1 MIYSQLIISGVIKL
15 GVCPL
20 SGNIVMD
27 KNEQIYEVIET
38 AIDSQTAFGDLLTAE
53 EKQTLIDHGTV
64 HSAVTGEVLCKQ
76 GESDRRVFI
85 IVMGEVEI
93 TEGSDDNQVV
103 LAHLKRGEVFGEI
116 SALFDSPRISNVRVT
131 KPSVLLIIPGESFEK
146 VITSR
151 STLYSAILERY
162 KNRLSETALRSVDLF
177 RHLDKRALTPL
188 IEASSIAGIS
198 EGGVI
203 VSEGEAGDY
212 FYIIIRGTARVSHH
226 LGDSTINLALMHSG
240 DYFGEWSV
248 LTGAPRAAT
257 VSAMN
262 RVDVLRIERSIML
275 EFIQKQPEVGE
286 RIDLVAHNRR
296 ERLSGPGVPD
306 SPEQLERWV
315 KNIEDVIQQGLTE

>member
-1 MIYSQLIISGVIKL
+1 ME
-15 GVCPL
+15 
-20 SGNIVMD
+20 N
-27 KNEQIYEVIET
+27 NEHIYEVIEK
-38 AIDSQTAFGDLLTAE
+38 AINEQTAFGDLLTAE

-64 HSAVTGEVLCKQ
+64 HSAVIGEVLCKQ

-93 TEGSDDNQVV
+93 SEGGDGNEVV

-116 SALFDSPRISNVRVT
+116 SALFDSPRISNVVVT
-131 KPSVLLIIPGESFEK
+131 KPSVLLIIPGASFEK
-146 VITSR
+146 VITGR
-151 STLYSAILERY
+151 SELHTAILERY

-177 RHLDKRALTPL
+177 RHLNKSALKPL
-188 IEASSIAGIS
+188 MDAASIAGIS

-203 VSEGEAGDY
+203 VKEGEVGDY
-212 FYIIIRGTARVSHH
+212 FYIIIRGTARVSHN

-262 RVDVLRIERSIML
+262 RVDILRIERSAML
-275 EFIQKQPEVGE
+275 DFIQRQPEVGE

-296 ERLSGPGVPD
+296 ENFSGTVGPD
-306 SPEQLERWV
+306 TPEQLRQMV
-315 KNIEDVIQQGLTE
+315 KNIEDVIQKGINE

>member
-1 MIYSQLIISGVIKL
+1 MSKSEK
-15 GVCPL
+15 
-20 SGNIVMD
+20 
-27 KNEQIYEVIET
+27 IYEVIES
-38 AIDSQTAFGDLLTAE
+38 AIDNQTAFGDLLTAE
-53 EKQTLIDHGTV
+53 EKQTLIDYGTI
-64 HSAVTGEVLCKQ
+64 HSAVTGETLCKQ
-76 GESDRRVFI
+76 GENDRRVFI

-93 TEGSDDNQVV
+93 SEGNNENPLVI
-103 LAHLKRGEVFGEI
+103 AHLKRGEIFGEI
-116 SALFDSPRISNVRVT
+116 SALFDSARITNVKAT
-131 KPSVLLIIPGESFEK
+131 KPTVVLIIPGESFEK
-146 VITSR
+146 VITGR
-151 STLYSAILERY
+151 SELYSAILERY

-177 RHLDKRALTPL
+177 RHLDKETLKPL
-188 IEASSIAGIS
+188 IEASSLAGVP

-212 FYIIIRGTARVSHH
+212 FYIIIRGTARVSHK

-262 RVDVLRIERSIML
+262 RVDMLRIERSAML

-296 ERLSGPGVPD
+296 ESMSGTGIPE
-306 SPEQLERWV
+306 SPQQLERMV
-315 KNIEDVIQQGLTE
+315 KDIEEVLQKGVKE

>member
-1 MIYSQLIISGVIKL
+1 
-15 GVCPL
+15 
-20 SGNIVMD
+20 MD
-27 KNEQIYEVIET
+27 ENEQVYEVIEQ
-38 AIDSQTAFGDLLTAE
+38 AIDNQTSFGDLLLAE
-53 EKQTLIDHGTV
+53 EKQMLIDYGTV
-64 HSAVTGEVLCKQ
+64 HSAAIGEVLCKQ

-93 TEGSDDNQVV
+93 SEGYDENQMV
-103 LAHLKRGEVFGEI
+103 LAHLKRGEIFGEI
-116 SALFDSPRISNVRVT
+116 SALFNSPRISNVTVT
-131 KPSVLLIIPGESFEK
+131 KPSVLLIISGESFEK
-146 VITSR
+146 IITGR
-151 STLYSAILERY
+151 SELYSAILERY

-177 RHLDKRALTPL
+177 RHLDKRVLKPL
-188 IEASSIAGIS
+188 IGAASIASIP

-203 VSEGEAGDY
+203 VSEGETGDY

-262 RVDVLRIERSIML
+262 RVDMLSIERSAML
-275 EFIQKQPEVGE
+275 DFIQKQPEVGE

-296 ERLSGPGVPD
+296 EMISNSGIPD
-306 SPEQLERWV
+306 SPEQLKQMV
-315 KNIEDVIQQGLTE
+315 KNIQDVIQNGIKE

>member
-1 MIYSQLIISGVIKL
+1 MSNSEK
-15 GVCPL
+15 
-20 SGNIVMD
+20 
-27 KNEQIYEVIET
+27 IYEVIET
-38 AIDSQTAFGDLLTAE
+38 AINSQTAFGDLLTAE
-53 EKQTLIDHGTV
+53 EKQTLIDHGTI
-64 HSAVTGEVLCKQ
+64 HSAVIGETLCKQ

-93 TEGSDDNQVV
+93 SEGNNGNPVV

-116 SALFDSPRISNVRVT
+116 SALFDSPRISNVRAT

-177 RHLDKRALTPL
+177 RHLDKTALQPL
-188 IEASSIAGIS
+188 IDASSLAGIP
-198 EGGVI
+198 EGGII

-212 FYIIIRGTARVSHH
+212 FYIIIRGTARVSHN

-262 RVDVLRIERSIML
+262 RVDMLRIDRSAML

-296 ERLSGPGVPD
+296 ESMSGSGIPD
-306 SPEQLERWV
+306 SPEQLERLV
-315 KNIEDVIQQGLTE
+315 KNIEDVIHKGMKE

>member
-1 MIYSQLIISGVIKL
+1 
-15 GVCPL
+15 
-20 SGNIVMD
+20 MD
-27 KNEQIYEVIET
+27 QNEQIYEVIEK
-38 AIDSQTAFGDLLTAE
+38 AIDNQTAFGDLLLAE
-53 EKQTLIDHGTV
+53 EKQTLIDRGTV
-64 HSAVTGEVLCKQ
+64 HSATTGEVLCKQ

-93 TEGSDDNQVV
+93 SEGNDENQVV

-116 SALFDSPRISNVRVT
+116 SALFSSPRISNVTVT

-146 VITSR
+146 VITGR
-151 STLYSAILERY
+151 SELYSAILERY

-177 RHLDKRALTPL
+177 RHLDKHALQPL
-188 IEASSIAGIS
+188 IDASSIAGIP

-212 FYIIIRGTARVSHH
+212 FYIIISGTARVSHD

-262 RVDVLRIERSIML
+262 RVDMLRIERSAML
-275 EFIQKQPEVGE
+275 DFIQKQPEVGE

-296 ERLSGPGVPD
+296 EMVSGSGVPD
-306 SPEQLERWV
+306 SPEQLKKMV
-315 KNIEDVIQQGLTE
+315 QNIQDVIQKGIAE